1 MKRGILGV
9 LALAVAGVA
18 TAQGMQDTVRRFGSA
33 YLPYMPGATV
43 KADVN
48 REAVTAVGPYLTM
61 TVVKQSAR
69 PERKE
74 QAGML
79 VDPQTKTAAVGIVVQ
94 LPEAQPAVT
103 PDTLPAFC
111 EQSLPELLRRALNS
125 QVRLRWPGTPTR
137 MTGVVP
143 LAALVQTGFGW
154 MSLPLAISA
163 DGRWLVV
170 GGTWALDRDPRAVR
184 REMLA
189 NAKIQWDPEH
199 ENAVVKVVE
208 FSDYQCPAC
217 KREWLEYKPVFTSF
231 GDSLRHGIVN
241 FPLTSAHPW
250 AFKASVA
257 GLSIGEIW
265 PEQVVP
271 FKEFMYD
278 QQATVDASTVDD
290 AVFAFV
296 QTRSLDE
303 KAFRSSYMSEAAM
316 ETVLRQMELGHR
328 LGVTGTPTYYAN
340 GEALPLFEPDW
351 ASKRLQAIIAAGGI
365 PEKAAEIAYTPP
377 TPGPAVPVAAATP
390 PPPPAP
396 KPLPK

>member
-1 MKRGILGV
+1 
-9 LALAVAGVA
+9 
-18 TAQGMQDTVRRFGSA
+18 
-33 YLPYMPGATV
+33 
-43 KADVN
+43 
-48 REAVTAVGPYLTM
+48 M

-278 QQATVDASTVDD
+278 QQATVDASTVDE

-303 KAFRSSYMSEAAM
+303 KAFRSSYMTEAAM